1 MLQALAKLW
10 QTRLQLLTAVLLLWL
25 APGAQAGTKNLT
37 RTICYSGST
46 VYQQFTQVCQTLDP
60 SYTGKWYCA
69 KTVLCEAYI
78 PDSRECVS
86 TKGCARESEC
96 YTTGLASTGAL
107 YQGQINLQTPAGNSP
122 AGMTVTPYCCT
133 NPALFPDDDASISWA
148 TGTVCNSAA
157 RVGSGASFTCLAA
170 TLVAIISLL
179 LFHL

>member
-1 MLQALAKLW
+1 MRTTKVWHALQYLLA
-10 QTRLQLLTAVLLLWL
+10 ALLLWL
-25 APGAQAGTKNLT
+25 APGAQAASKKNLT

-60 SYTGKWYCA
+60 SYTGTWYCA

-78 PDSRECVS
+78 PDSRECIS

-96 YTTGLASTGAL
+96 YTTGLASTGTL
-107 YQGQINLQTPAGNSP
+107 YQGQINLKTPAGNSP

-148 TGTVCNSAA
+148 AGTVCNSAA
-157 RVGSGASFTCLAA
+157 RIGGTSFTWLAA
-170 TLVAIISLL
+170 TLAVIISLFL
-179 LFHL
+179 VQL